1 VSGSACR
8 QRAVV
13 DGEHPP
19 MKTCARWPRVQRRP
33 NPRCRGKI
41 VDIVPRAREALRA
54 SGGIGLVSLIR
65 EEGESL

>member
-1 VSGSACR
+1 MMDEL
-8 QRAVV
+8 RAKFDRSWLRKQTRFRAMGHV
-13 DGEHPP
+13 GPG
-19 MKTCARWPRVQRRP
+19 RP
-33 NPRCRGKI
+33 DPRCRGKI